1 MSRDLTI
8 LGDTPPSR
16 DFPSA
21 AQRILIIGLD
31 GATFDVLGPLM
42 AEGRMPRLKD
52 LVDRGA
58 SGPLRSTTPPI
69 TPAAWTTFLTGKTPG
84 RHGILDFERYDPL
97 SNRLSFN
104 STYSLRHVRNLW
116 HILGER
122 GLKIG
127 SVNVPMTFPAFP
139 VNGFLVSGFETPGV
153 NSEFVFPPDLKSD
166 IVSRWPD
173 PTLRSKWRRK
183 TFGGDALFARNV
195 DYMSRSFHQGTTMTT
210 YLGDRYG
217 WDALMVVFKLVD
229 NLQHKTWKYIDPR
242 WADRRPAR
250 RDMVKQCFTECD
262 RAVGDLVDYAAKH
275 EAAVMIVSDHGHG
288 SLEGKVQPN
297 HLLQQWGYLSLGGAG
312 ARSTTRG
319 QHIIDRLLGRTR
331 KFYRSGDILHDLA
344 VDFTRTQACV
354 MHAGMA
360 GFLYINLRGRQPC
373 GIVSPDDYESLR
385 DELRARFLGSECQA
399 VDPSGRRIALFT
411 AVHKPE
417 ELYHCTRE
425 EQPWMPDLILIP
437 HESVAV
443 IRKIRGSAAAHWL
456 PYSKIE
462 GTHRPDGVFAAAG
475 PGIAP
480 TRVADANIVDCAP
493 TILALL
499 GYRIPEDMEG
509 KVLLDIFSSPPVV
522 QRSAPADSVTTV
534 TPSGEAFSDDDLD
547 KVTERLKSLGYLE

>member
-1 MSRDLTI
+1 MSNDFSNQTNA
-8 LGDTPPSR
+8 GSR

-31 GATFDVLGPLM
+31 GATFDVLNPLM

-122 GLKIG
+122 RLKIG

-153 NSEFVFPPDLKSD
+153 NSDFVFPPELKSD

-195 DYMSRSFHQGTTMTT
+195 DYMSRSFHQGTAMTT

-250 RDMVKQCFTECD
+250 RDMVEQCFAECD
-262 RAVGDLVDYAAKH
+262 RAVGDLVDYATKH
-275 EAAVMIVSDHGHG
+275 DAAVMIVSDHGHG

-319 QHIIDRLLGRTR
+319 QHIVDRLLGRTR

-344 VDFTRTQACV
+344 VDFTRTRACV

-385 DELRARFLGSECQA
+385 DELRARLLGPECQA
-399 VDPSGRRIALFT
+399 VDPAGRRISLFT
-411 AVHKPE
+411 AAHKPE

-462 GTHRPDGVFAAAG
+462 GTHRPDGVFVAAG
-475 PGIAP
+475 PGITRA
-480 TRVADANIVDCAP
+480 RVADANIVDCAP
-493 TILALL
+493 TILAML

-509 KVLLDIFSSPPVV
+509 RVLLDIFSSPPVV
-522 QRSAPADSVTTV
+522 QRSAPAASVTAV
-534 TPSGEAFSDDDLD
+534 APSGEAFSDDDLD

>member
-1 MSRDLTI
+1 MSNDFSNQTI
-8 LGDTPPSR
+8 AGSR
-16 DFPSA
+16 DFPST

-31 GATFDVLGPLM
+31 GATFDVLNPLM

-153 NSEFVFPPDLKSD
+153 NSEFVFPPELKSD

-183 TFGGDALFARNV
+183 TFGGDSLFARNV
-195 DYMSRSFHQGTTMTT
+195 DYMSRSFHQGTAMTT

-250 RDMVKQCFTECD
+250 RDMVKKCFAECD
-262 RAVGDLVDYAAKH
+262 HAVGDLVDYAAKH
-275 EAAVMIVSDHGHG
+275 KAAVMIVSDHGHG

-319 QHIIDRLLGRTR
+319 QHIVDRLLGRTR

-344 VDFTRTQACV
+344 VDFTRTRACV

-373 GIVSPDDYESLR
+373 GIVSPDDYEPLR
-385 DELRARFLGSECQA
+385 DELRARLLGPECQA
-399 VDPSGRRIALFT
+399 VDPGGRRIALFT

-475 PGIAP
+475 PGI
-480 TRVADANIVDCAP
+480 TRAQVADANIVDCAP
-493 TILALL
+493 TILAML

-522 QRSAPADSVTTV
+522 QRSALAAGVTAV
-534 TPSGEAFSDDDLD
+534 APSGEAFSDDDLD